1 MNRLIEIFTGK
12 SKGNV
17 ESIITILPQVAIFLI
32 SFQLV
37 FMQFMQSKGAYLIN
51 QDSPVSFANTD
62 TRFEVQESP
71 LIGGG
76 KILISTALRDQPTF
90 LANLIKVKAKSISI
104 AIDENSIN

>member
-1 MNRLIEIFTGK
+1 MAIISGK
-12 SKGNV
+12 SKGNI

-32 SFQLV
+32 SIQLV
-37 FMQFMQSKGAYLIN
+37 FMQLIQSKDAYLHN
-51 QDSPVSFANTD
+51 QYSS
-62 TRFEVQESP
+62 EIQESP

-76 KILISTALRDQPTF
+76 KMLISSTLRDQPTF

>member
-1 MNRLIEIFTGK
+1 MAVITGK
-12 SKGNV
+12 SKGNI

-32 SFQLV
+32 SLQLV
-37 FMQFMQSKGAYLIN
+37 LMQFMQSKSAYLHN
-51 QDSPVSFANTD
+51 QDSS
-62 TRFEVQESP
+62 EIQESP

-76 KILISTALRDQPTF
+76 KMVISSTLRDQPTF

>member
-1 MNRLIEIFTGK
+1 MAIFKRK
-12 SKGNV
+12 SKGNI

-37 FMQFMQSKGAYLIN
+37 FMQFMQSKDAYLLNKDRSEI
-51 QDSPVSFANTD
+51 
-62 TRFEVQESP
+62 QESP

-76 KILISTALRDQPTF
+76 KMVISSELREQPTF
-90 LANLIKVKAKSISI
+90 LANLIKVKAKTMSI

>member
-1 MNRLIEIFTGK
+1 MVIFAGK
-12 SKGNV
+12 SKGNI

-32 SFQLV
+32 SIQLV
-37 FMQFMQSKGAYLIN
+37 FMQLIQSKDAYLHN
-51 QDSPVSFANTD
+51 QVRS
-62 TRFEVQESP
+62 EIQESP

-76 KILISTALRDQPTF
+76 KMVISSTLRDQPTF